1 MNFMNGGKGGG
12 NEAWYTYNMEDF
24 EAEEAPEAAE

>member
-1 MNFMNGGKGGG
+1 MALTCAIGGGK
-12 NEAWYTYNMEDF
+12 EEWYTYNMEDF